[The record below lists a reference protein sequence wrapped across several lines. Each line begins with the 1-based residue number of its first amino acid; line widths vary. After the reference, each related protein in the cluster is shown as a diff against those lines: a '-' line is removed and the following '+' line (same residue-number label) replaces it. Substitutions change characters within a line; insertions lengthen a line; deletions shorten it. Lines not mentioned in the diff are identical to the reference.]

1 MKYRISRIPF
11 NEQQKVVHVITGL
24 GNGGAEAVLF
34 RTLTAT
40 PEINHHV
47 ISLTSA
53 GHYGKRL
60 IENGIQVTVLGL
72 NARNPLALWRLYE
85 IIRREMP
92 DSVQTW
98 MYHADFLGGLA
109 ARLNR
114 VRNVYWSVHHGTPD
128 IRHDRRSTI
137 KIAQFCASLSS
148 KVPKRIVFVSNSNR
162 DAHIAFGYEAGR
174 SIVIPNGVDTA
185 VFRPDLDVRK
195 TIREDWGF
203 KDDVQV
209 VGCVARWHPV
219 KDHKTLINAMSCLAH
234 KRKDLALILA
244 GPDMDKS
251 NPALESAL
259 SELTKLMPIRLLG
272 PQQNIARV
280 LQGLDLHVLPSLGEA
295 FGNTTIEALACG
307 SRAVMSD
314 TGIARE
320 TLPEELIFPPGNL
333 EALAE
338 CIHNALES
346 PPIKANV
353 PDIFN
358 SAKMWRQL
366 WEGDHRKIIR
376 I

>member
-1 MKYRISRIPF
+1 
-11 NEQQKVVHVITGL
+11 
-24 GNGGAEAVLF
+24 
-34 RTLTAT
+34 
-40 PEINHHV
+40 
-47 ISLTSA
+47 
-53 GHYGKRL
+53 
-60 IENGIQVTVLGL
+60 
-72 NARNPLALWRLYE
+72 
-85 IIRREMP
+85 MP

-98 MYHADFLGGLA
+98 MYHADFFGGVA

-114 VRNVYWSVHHGTPD
+114 VQNIYWSVHHGAPD

-137 KIAQFCASLSS
+137 KIAQFCAFLSS
-148 KVPKRIVFVSNSNR
+148 KVPKRIVFVSSSSR

-185 VFRPDLDVRK
+185 VFRPDLAVRK

-203 KDDVQV
+203 TDNVQV

-219 KDHKTLINAMSCLAH
+219 KDHKTLINALSCLAH

-244 GPDMDKS
+244 GPNMIKG
-251 NPALESAL
+251 NPALEDAL

-272 PQQNIARV
+272 PQENIARV

-320 TLPEELIFPPGNL
+320 TLPEELVFPPGNI

-338 CIHNALES
+338 CIQNALES

-353 PDIFN
+353 PDIFD
-358 SAKMWRQL
+358 STIMWRQL
-366 WEGDHRKIIR
+366 WKGDHRKIKTI
-376 I
+376 